1 MIKFIND
8 NGIVINKRDFGEAD
22 RYITVFTENFGKIVF
37 LLKGIRKS
45 KKRELSSV
53 DALALS
59 KFTFYRKGEN
69 YTVSNFLGL
78 DSYMEIKSDLDN
90 LGIVL
95 YILAILN
102 EILVENN
109 RKKSLYNI
117 TLKTLDYLKTSKDK
131 RNNYILVG
139 YYLYYLIKDEGLKI
153 EMGEGDNFS
162 YEKSRFL
169 VENEKYTYRI
179 SQAEKNIVELFVT
192 GKVRNIIE
200 GKYLFE
206 DIEKV
211 VTLFEKYISFHL
223 GVHLKLK
230 NYVMGVEND

>member
-8 NGIVINKRDFGEAD
+8 NGIVINKKDFGEAD
-22 RYITVFTENFGKIVF
+22 RYITVFTENFGKVVF

-53 DALALS
+53 DILTLS
-59 KFTFYRKGEN
+59 KFSFYKKSDN
-69 YTVSNFLGL
+69 YVVSNFFGIE
-78 DSYMEIKSDLDN
+78 SYMEIKTNLEN
-90 LGIVL
+90 LGITL

-117 TLKTLDYLKTSKDK
+117 TIKTLNYLKESENRRK
-131 RNNYILVG
+131 NYILIG
-139 YYLYYLIKDEGLKI
+139 YYLYYLIRDEGLKI
-153 EMGEGDNFS
+153 QMGEGKYFS
-162 YEKSRFL
+162 YEKSIFL
-169 VENEKYTYRI
+169 VENERYSYRI
-179 SQAEKNIVELFVT
+179 SQEEKDIVELFVT

-200 GKYLFE
+200 GNYLFE

-211 VTLFEKYISFHL
+211 VTLFEKYVSFHL

>member
-45 KKRELSSV
+45 KKRELTSV
-53 DALALS
+53 DTLSLS

-69 YTVSNFLGL
+69 YTLSNFLGL
-78 DSYMEIKSDLDN
+78 DSYMEIKCDLDN

-102 EILVENN
+102 EVLVENN

-117 TLKTLDYLKTSKDK
+117 TLKTLDYLKTSKDR

-179 SQAEKNIVELFVT
+179 SQAEKSIVELFVT
-192 GKVRNIIE
+192 GRVRNIIE

-223 GVHLKLK
+223 GIHLKLK